1 LKLAEAVFDIM
12 QFINCVPLTQSRTP
26 CNNTVIIIKLIP
38 KFATMLQIQQN
49 VSLKNFNTFGVE
61 ANASFFAEINHEDE
75 LVELFMDP
83 QWQQTQRLVIGGG
96 SNLLLINDFDGL
108 VIRMNIR
115 GIEHRIN
122 HNQVYI
128 EAGAG
133 EVWNDLVN
141 FCVMRNYAGL
151 ENLSLIPGS
160 VGASPIQNIGAY
172 GVELKDVFHSCKAF
186 EISTGQFKTFSKQDC
201 KFDYRESVF
210 KSELKGQYIIV
221 SVKFELS
228 LIPNVNLRYGAI
240 EQELQNRGIITPTI
254 KDVSQV
260 VSHIRVAKLPDPSTI
275 GNAGSFFKNPVITVT
290 EFEPIQ
296 NKFPEIVNYPAA
308 DGFIKL
314 AAGWLIEQCG
324 WKGKVVGNTGTW
336 KNQALVLVN
345 HGGATGEEV
354 YNFSSQIIDSVYT
367 KFGVSLQR
375 EVNIVN

>member
-1 LKLAEAVFDIM
+1 
-12 QFINCVPLTQSRTP
+12 
-26 CNNTVIIIKLIP
+26 
-38 KFATMLQIQQN
+38 MLQIQQN
-49 VSLKNFNTFGVE
+49 ASLKNFNTFGVDV
-61 ANASFFAEINHEDE
+61 NARYFAEINHEDE

-83 QWQQTQRLVIGGG
+83 QWQKTERLILGGG
-96 SNLLLINDFDGL
+96 SNMLLISDFDGL
-108 VIRMNIR
+108 VIRLNIR

-122 HNQVYI
+122 HNEVFV

-172 GVELKDVFHSCKAF
+172 GVELKDVFYSCKAF
-186 EISTGQFKTFSKQDC
+186 EIATGQFKTFTKEDC
-201 KFDYRESVF
+201 KFGYRESVF

-221 SVKFELS
+221 SVKFQLS
-228 LIPNVNLRYGAI
+228 LIPHLNLSYGAI
-240 EQELQNRGIITPTI
+240 GQELAARHIIEPTI
-254 KDVSQV
+254 KDVSRV

-275 GNAGSFFKNPVITVT
+275 GNAGSFFKNPVITAA
-290 EFEPIQ
+290 EFAPLHI
-296 NKFPEIVNYPAA
+296 KFPDMVNYPAG
-308 DGFIKL
+308 DGHVKL

-345 HGGATGEEV
+345 HGGATGQEV

-367 KFGVSLQR
+367 KFGVTLQR
-375 EVNIVN
+375 EVNIIG

>member
-1 LKLAEAVFDIM
+1 
-12 QFINCVPLTQSRTP
+12 
-26 CNNTVIIIKLIP
+26 
-38 KFATMLQIQQN
+38 MLQIQQN
-49 VSLKNFNTFGVE
+49 VSLKNFNTFGVD
-61 ANASFFAEINHEDE
+61 ANARYFVEINHEDD
-75 LVELFMDP
+75 LVELFMDQ
-83 QWQQTQRLVIGGG
+83 QWLRTKLLALGGG
-96 SNLLLINDFDGL
+96 SNLLLVSDFDGL

-115 GIEHRIN
+115 GFEHRIQ
-122 HNQVYI
+122 HEDVFV

-141 FCVMRNYAGL
+141 FCVAREYAGL

-186 EISTGQFKTFSKQDC
+186 EIATGTFKIFTKADC
-201 KFDYRESVF
+201 KFGYRESIF
-210 KSELKGQYIIV
+210 KTELAGQYIIV
-221 SVKFELS
+221 SVKFHLS
-228 LIPNVNLRYGAI
+228 LIPNLNLEYGAI
-240 EQELQNRGIITPTI
+240 GQELTARHILEPTI

-260 VSHIRVAKLPDPSTI
+260 VSHIRVSKLPDPSTI
-275 GNAGSFFKNPVITVT
+275 GNAGSFFKNPVITDG
-290 EFEPIQ
+290 EFSPIHA
-296 NKFPEIVNYPAA
+296 KFPDIVNYST
-308 DGFIKL
+308 DVDHIKL

-367 KFGVSLQR
+367 KFGVLLQR
-375 EVNIVN
+375 EVNIIN